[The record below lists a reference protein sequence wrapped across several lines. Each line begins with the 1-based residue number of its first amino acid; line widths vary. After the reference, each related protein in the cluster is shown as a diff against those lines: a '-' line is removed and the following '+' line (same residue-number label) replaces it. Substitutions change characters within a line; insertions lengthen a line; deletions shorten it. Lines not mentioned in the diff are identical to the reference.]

1 MEKKER
7 ESLKLRPS
15 GTSGVPDW
23 PDSWP
28 GYIVMNVIYS
38 FF

>member
-23 PDSWP
+23 PGSGPD
-28 GYIVMNVIYS
+28 IML
-38 FF
+38 